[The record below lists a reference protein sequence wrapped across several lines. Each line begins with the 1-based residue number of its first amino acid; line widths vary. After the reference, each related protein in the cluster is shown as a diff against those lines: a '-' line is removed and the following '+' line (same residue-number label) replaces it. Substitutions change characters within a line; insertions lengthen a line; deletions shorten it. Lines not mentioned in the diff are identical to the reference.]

1 MSGSVLIGKKSC
13 SSFFSPIF
21 PFVLT
26 DVFLFSDNITTEL
39 DRGDEVRHGTSPACL
54 HVPCYSSV
62 PQCCPTAL
70 PPGPRTS
77 HVHTAPPSPRQRPRM
92 ATCVQLT
99 KQASLDELRT
109 TVQLAA
115 TSMESSIRNIE
126 LLGDKMAATTERL
139 SDTVHDSCQ
148 ALDLLTRAVDQLQSV
163 LAGSQSQIL
172 VNQRDGTS
180 QELPENQQE
189 LLSLT
194 HQSRC
199 SGRSKE
205 APARSQRTSCLSGS
219 TGNANR
225 KPNSS

>member
-1 MSGSVLIGKKSC
+1 
-13 SSFFSPIF
+13 
-21 PFVLT
+21 
-26 DVFLFSDNITTEL
+26 
-39 DRGDEVRHGTSPACL
+39 
-54 HVPCYSSV
+54 
-62 PQCCPTAL
+62 
-70 PPGPRTS
+70 
-77 HVHTAPPSPRQRPRM
+77 M